1 MSRTLNLPDDQE
13 EVWEHFDIEEYNWI
27 VLVKSKRFCR
37 IVRLEVHL
45 RCKLQAVFRLIGALH
60 GKVDNGILHIAN
72 IIVHPAFISV
82 FQHFIDEIDIGAR
95 IAVDF
100 FA

>member
-1 MSRTLNLPDDQE
+1 MSRTLNLPNDQE
-13 EVWEHFDIEEYNWI
+13 EVREHFDIEEYNWV
-27 VLVKSKRFCR
+27 VLIESNRICW

-45 RCKLQAVFRLIGALH
+45 CRKLQAVFRLIGTLH
-60 GKVDNGILHIAN
+60 GKVNDSILHIPD

-82 FQHFIDEIDIGAR
+82 LQHLADKINIGTC
-95 IAVDF
+95 ITVDL